1 MRKTMLCNGCF
12 KPTTGQH
19 PILERPCCRDCRK
32 LDHCRMI
39 SHDLAIKIGLTEGH
53 LEKLPEHMS
62 SYLERDVLIQAAN
75 PVWRKRVLSRLSEL
89 ELTDLHEILTGIS
102 TDEFYNWPESN
113 RPASWQ

>member
-12 KPTTGQH
+12 RPTTGQH
-19 PILERPCCRDCRK
+19 PILERPCCRNCGK
-32 LDHCRMI
+32 LDHCRLI

-53 LEKLPEHMS
+53 LKNLPKYRS

-75 PVWRKRVLSRLSEL
+75 PVWRKRVLGRLSEL
-89 ELTDLHEILTGIS
+89 ELTDLYKILTGIS
-102 TDEFYNWPESN
+102 PDDFHNWPASN